1 MAMSEITLK
10 VWNLQFLFLVIT
22 WHSFTAV
29 FSNELRSLVL
39 QGMQPMTGTGWTGG
53 AGCLPAALMAV
64 RHINEKADL
73 LDGYNLTYN
82 WVDTQV

>member
-1 MAMSEITLK
+1 M
-10 VWNLQFLFLVIT
+10 
-22 WHSFTAV
+22 AV

-64 RHINEKADL
+64 RHINEKSDL

-82 WVDTQV
+82 WVDTQVKNFLS

>member
-1 MAMSEITLK
+1 MWGIKLK
-10 VWNLQFLFLVIT
+10 VCNPQFLFFVIA
-22 WHSFTAV
+22 WHNFLTV

-39 QGMQPMTGTGWTGG
+39 QGMQPMTGTGWAGG
-53 AGCLPAALMAV
+53 ASCLPAALMAV